1 MERISMLKS
10 VRGTR
15 HINQL
20 QGFIQA
26 QEVKRIE
33 EEMGT
38 LEEGAGLIGRD
49 RGLGREGHEGG
60 VDPGVEVEVGVGLI
74 IGIRGLDQGVDRFLE
89 EVQDIEEVNFKN
101 KYI

>member
-1 MERISMLKS
+1 
-10 VRGTR
+10 
-15 HINQL
+15 
-20 QGFIQA
+20 
-26 QEVKRIE
+26 
-33 EEMGT
+33 MGT

-49 RGLGREGHEGG
+49 RGLGREGREGG

>member
-1 MERISMLKS
+1 M
-10 VRGTR
+10 
-15 HINQL
+15 
-20 QGFIQA
+20 
-26 QEVKRIE
+26 KRIE

-49 RGLGREGHEGG
+49 RGLGREGHEEG
-60 VDPGVEVEVGVGLI
+60 VDPGVEVGVGVGLI
-74 IGIRGLDQGVDRFLE
+74 IGIRGLDQGVDHFLE

>member
-1 MERISMLKS
+1 
-10 VRGTR
+10 
-15 HINQL
+15 
-20 QGFIQA
+20 
-26 QEVKRIE
+26 VKRIE

-38 LEEGAGLIGRD
+38 LEGGAGLIGRD
-49 RGLGREGHEGG
+49 RGLGREGHEEG

>member
-1 MERISMLKS
+1 MERILMLKS

-15 HINQL
+15 HISQL
-20 QGFIQA
+20 QVFIQA

-49 RGLGREGHEGG
+49 RGLGREGHEEG
-60 VDPGVEVEVGVGLI
+60 VDPGVEVEV
-74 IGIRGLDQGVDRFLE
+74 GVDRFLE

>member
-1 MERISMLKS
+1 MKL
-10 VRGTR
+10 
-15 HINQL
+15 
-20 QGFIQA
+20 
-26 QEVKRIE
+26 IE
-33 EEMGT
+33 EETGT
-38 LEEGAGLIGRD
+38 SEEEAGLIGQD

-60 VDPGVEVEVGVGLI
+60 VDPGVEVGVGVDLI